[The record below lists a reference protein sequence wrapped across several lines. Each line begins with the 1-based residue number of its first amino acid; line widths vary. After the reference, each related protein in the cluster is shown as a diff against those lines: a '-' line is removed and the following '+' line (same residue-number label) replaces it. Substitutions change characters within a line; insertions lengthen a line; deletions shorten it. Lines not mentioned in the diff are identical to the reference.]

1 MTPND
6 NSATIRAALA
16 AFNANDVATLERLVD
31 PDFVYIVRG
40 HSSLSGEYRGWDAWA
55 KGLARI
61 KELTAGS
68 MAATPEVILADDDHV
83 MMYARFTGSRPDGR
97 TYNSH
102 QAYLYRLKDGRLLE
116 GQSIYPDLPE
126 IQAEPAVL
134 QRDGVLAA
142 KQLAQAVQRRVGAAD
157 LVDPG

>member
-1 MTPND
+1 MIVRILHD
-6 NSATIRAALA
+6 GQYRIGDA
-16 AFNANDVATLERLVD
+16 DVAAIQALDEHVEEAVAGSDDQAFMAALERLVD

-116 GQSIYPDLPE
+116 GQTIPADQE
-126 IQAEPAVL
+126 AFAEF
-134 QRDGVLAA
+134 LA
-142 KQLAQAVQRRVGAAD
+142 
-157 LVDPG
+157 

>member
-6 NSATIRAALA
+6 NIATIRAALA
-16 AFNANDVATLERLVD
+16 AFNANDVAALERLVD

-68 MAATPEVILADDDHV
+68 MAATPSGPGRRIEGTPRSRSSGRSHMTPKRSMSRRRRPRDDVRTSAGAH
-83 MMYARFTGSRPDGR
+83 GQRPDGGPGHDD
-97 TYNSH
+97 SH
-102 QAYLYRLKDGRLLE
+102 QA
-116 GQSIYPDLPE
+116 S
-126 IQAEPAVL
+126 
-134 QRDGVLAA
+134 
-142 KQLAQAVQRRVGAAD
+142 RRVATT
-157 LVDPG
+157 